1 MTTDKG
7 IFIQNIYYMLS
18 YAYQVLQQQDYQ
30 CIASEKF
37 EHIDDLFAAILAKGV
52 SRQLKQGLYR
62 EYVSRS
68 ETRSVLRGKLD
79 LPQTIK
85 TRIQQKPQVA
95 CTFDELSEDNLYNQ
109 ILKTTLQV
117 LLRDEN
123 VSAARKVELKKV
135 LLFLDTVSV
144 LLPSQIPWKQLH
156 YQRSNQNYEMLLNL
170 CYFVLHDMLQTTE
183 NGSYKMTAFSDER
196 MAKLYERFILEYYR
210 KHHTYLTEVKAA
222 QVKWDL
228 VGEHDAAMLR
238 FLPAMQTDIFLR
250 FHEKILILDAKYYS
264 QTLQQRFNKETLHS
278 ANLYQIY
285 TYVKNQDAAHTG
297 KRFRAAGLRQNAGS
311 HHPGLSLQLGRQ
323 PDRCTHLGS
332 QSGFP
337 ADHRTAG
344 WNRPAIF
351 REASAL
357 IFSMSIYRTSG
368 LQAGIFFCGD
378 PKNCKK
384 LPPKQRGL
392 LRGQSVFVL

>member
-1 MTTDKG
+1 MVFSMTTDKG

-37 EHIDDLFAAILAKGV
+37 ERIDDLFAAILAKGV

-85 TRIQQKPQVA
+85 TRIQHKPQVA

-117 LLRDEN
+117 LLRDKN
-123 VSAARKVELKKV
+123 VSTERKVELKKA
-135 LLFLDTVSV
+135 LLFLDTVSA

-210 KHHTYLTEVKAA
+210 QNHPYLTEV
-222 QVKWDL
+222 
-228 VGEHDAAMLR
+228 
-238 FLPAMQTDIFLR
+238 
-250 FHEKILILDAKYYS
+250 
-264 QTLQQRFNKETLHS
+264 
-278 ANLYQIY
+278 
-285 TYVKNQDAAHTG
+285 
-297 KRFRAAGLRQNAGS
+297 
-311 HHPGLSLQLGRQ
+311 
-323 PDRCTHLGS
+323 
-332 QSGFP
+332 
-337 ADHRTAG
+337 
-344 WNRPAIF
+344 
-351 REASAL
+351 
-357 IFSMSIYRTSG
+357 
-368 LQAGIFFCGD
+368 
-378 PKNCKK
+378 
-384 LPPKQRGL
+384 
-392 LRGQSVFVL
+392 

>member
-37 EHIDDLFAAILAKGV
+37 ERIDDLFAAILAKGV

-85 TRIQQKPQVA
+85 TRIQHKPQVA

-109 ILKTTLQV
+109 ILKTTLHV
-117 LLRDEN
+117 LLRDKN
-123 VSAARKVELKKV
+123 VSTERKVELKKA
-135 LLFLDTVSV
+135 LLFLDTVSA

-183 NGSYKMTAFSDER
+183 NGSYKNDS
-196 MAKLYERFILEYYR
+196 
-210 KHHTYLTEVKAA
+210 
-222 QVKWDL
+222 
-228 VGEHDAAMLR
+228 
-238 FLPAMQTDIFLR
+238 IF
-250 FHEKILILDAKYYS
+250 
-264 QTLQQRFNKETLHS
+264 
-278 ANLYQIY
+278 
-285 TYVKNQDAAHTG
+285 G
-297 KRFRAAGLRQNAGS
+297 
-311 HHPGLSLQLGRQ
+311 
-323 PDRCTHLGS
+323 
-332 QSGFP
+332 
-337 ADHRTAG
+337 
-344 WNRPAIF
+344 
-351 REASAL
+351 
-357 IFSMSIYRTSG
+357 
-368 LQAGIFFCGD
+368 
-378 PKNCKK
+378 
-384 LPPKQRGL
+384 
-392 LRGQSVFVL
+392 

>member
-1 MTTDKG
+1 MVFSMTTDKG

-85 TRIQQKPQVA
+85 TRIQHKPQVA
-95 CTFDELSEDNLYNQ
+95 CTFDELSEDNLYNE

-183 NGSYKMTAFSDER
+183 NGSNKMTTKSDER
-196 MAKLYERFILEYYR
+196 IAKQYERNNLEYYQ

-264 QTLQQRFNKETLHS
+264 QTLQQLFNKETLHS
-278 ANLYQIY
+278 
-285 TYVKNQDAAHTG
+285 
-297 KRFRAAGLRQNAGS
+297 S
-311 HHPGLSLQLGRQ
+311 
-323 PDRCTHLGS
+323 
-332 QSGFP
+332 
-337 ADHRTAG
+337 
-344 WNRPAIF
+344 
-351 REASAL
+351 
-357 IFSMSIYRTSG
+357 
-368 LQAGIFFCGD
+368 
-378 PKNCKK
+378 
-384 LPPKQRGL
+384 
-392 LRGQSVFVL
+392 

>member
-1 MTTDKG
+1 MEKIDPSLVTTGKNG
-7 IFIQNIYYMLS
+7 VNSFFCLS
-18 YAYQVLQQQDYQ
+18 AVKVY
-30 CIASEKF
+30 
-37 EHIDDLFAAILAKGV
+37 
-52 SRQLKQGLYR
+52 LY
-62 EYVSRS
+62 
-68 ETRSVLRGKLD
+68 G
-79 LPQTIK
+79 
-85 TRIQQKPQVA
+85 
-95 CTFDELSEDNLYNQ
+95 C
-109 ILKTTLQV
+109 LQV

-264 QTLQQRFNKETLHS
+264 QTLQQQFHKETLHS

-297 KRFRAAGLRQNAGS
+297 NV
-311 HHPGLSLQLGRQ
+311 
-323 PDRCTHLGS
+323 
-332 QSGFP
+332 
-337 ADHRTAG
+337 
-344 WNRPAIF
+344 
-351 REASAL
+351 
-357 IFSMSIYRTSG
+357 SG
-368 LQAGIFFCGD
+368 LLVYAKTQEAITPNCLFNLGGNQIGARTLDLNQDFRQITAQLDGIAQQFFGKY
-378 PKNCKK
+378 P
-384 LPPKQRGL
+384 L
-392 LRGQSVFVL
+392 

>member
-1 MTTDKG
+1 MVFSMTTDKG

-85 TRIQQKPQVA
+85 ARIQHKPQVA

-183 NGSYKMTAFSDER
+183 NGSYKMAAFSDER

-250 FHEKILILDAKYYS
+250 FHEKILIWMPNITARHCSSSSIKRPCILPTSTRSTPMSKIR
-264 QTLQQRFNKETLHS
+264 TLPIPETFPGFWSTPKRRKPSPQIACSTWAATRSVHAPWISIRISGRSPPNWMELPSSFSGSIRFDLFHVD
-278 ANLYQIY
+278 LPH
-285 TYVKNQDAAHTG
+285 V
-297 KRFRAAGLRQNAGS
+297 
-311 HHPGLSLQLGRQ
+311 LS
-323 PDRCTHLGS
+323 
-332 QSGFP
+332 SGGHF
-337 ADHRTAG
+337 
-344 WNRPAIF
+344 
-351 REASAL
+351 
-357 IFSMSIYRTSG
+357 
-368 LQAGIFFCGD
+368 
-378 PKNCKK
+378 
-384 LPPKQRGL
+384 L
-392 LRGQSVFVL
+392 LRRS

>member
-1 MTTDKG
+1 MVFSMTTDKG

-18 YAYQVLQQQDYQ
+18 YAFQVLQQQDYQ

-68 ETRSVLRGKLD
+68 ETQSVLRGKLD
-79 LPQTIK
+79 LPQTMK
-85 TRIQQKPQVA
+85 VRIQHKPQVA
-95 CTFDELSEDNLYNQ
+95 CTLDELSEDNLYNQ
-109 ILKTTLQV
+109 ILKTTLLV
-117 LLRDEN
+117 LLQDEN
-123 VSAARKVELKKV
+123 VSTKRKAELRKP
-135 LLFLDTVSV
+135 LLFLGTVSE

-183 NGSYKMTAFSDER
+183 NGSYKMAAFSDER

-210 KHHTYLTEVKAA
+210 KHHACYLSEIKAA

-238 FLPAMQTDIFLR
+238 LLPAMQTDIFLR
-250 FHEKILILDAKYYS
+250 FHEKVLILDAKYYGR
-264 QTLQQRFNKETLHS
+264 TMQQQFHKETLHS

-297 KRFRAAGLRQNAGS
+297 NV
-311 HHPGLSLQLGRQ
+311 
-323 PDRCTHLGS
+323 
-332 QSGFP
+332 
-337 ADHRTAG
+337 
-344 WNRPAIF
+344 
-351 REASAL
+351 
-357 IFSMSIYRTSG
+357 SG
-368 LQAGIFFCGD
+368 LLLYAKTQEAITPDCLFNLGGNLIGARTLDLNQDFRQIAAQLDEIALQFFGKH
-378 PKNCKK
+378 P
-384 LPPKQRGL
+384 L
-392 LRGQSVFVL
+392 

>member
-1 MTTDKG
+1 MVFSMTTDKG

-52 SRQLKQGLYR
+52 FRQLKQGLYR
-62 EYVSRS
+62 KYVSRS

-85 TRIQQKPQVA
+85 VRIQHKPQAA

-117 LLRDEN
+117 LLRNEN
-123 VSAARKVELKKV
+123 VSTERKGELKKA
-135 LLFLDTVSV
+135 LLFLDTVSA
-144 LLPSQIPWKQLH
+144 LLPSQIPWRQLH

-183 NGSYKMTAFSDER
+183 SGSYKMTAFSDEH

-210 KHHTYLTEVKAA
+210 QHHPYLTEVKAA

-228 VGEHDAAMLR
+228 VGEHNAAMLR

-264 QTLQQRFNKETLHS
+264 RTFQQRFNKETLHS

-285 TYVKNQDAAHTG
+285 TYVKNQDTSHTG
-297 KRFRAAGLRQNAGS
+297 NV
-311 HHPGLSLQLGRQ
+311 
-323 PDRCTHLGS
+323 
-332 QSGFP
+332 
-337 ADHRTAG
+337 
-344 WNRPAIF
+344 
-351 REASAL
+351 
-357 IFSMSIYRTSG
+357 SG
-368 LQAGIFFCGD
+368 LLVYAKTQEAITPDCLFNLGGNQIGARTLDLNQDFRQITAQLDGIAQQFFGKT
-378 PKNCKK
+378 P
-384 LPPKQRGL
+384 QRIGT
-392 LRGQSVFVL
+392 GSSYPDG

>member
-85 TRIQQKPQVA
+85 TRIQHKPQVA

-264 QTLQQRFNKETLHS
+264 QTLQQQFHKETLHS

-297 KRFRAAGLRQNAGS
+297 TFPGCWFTPKRRKPSPRIACSTWAATRSVHA
-311 HHPGLSLQLGRQ
+311 P
-323 PDRCTHLGS
+323 
-332 QSGFP
+332 
-337 ADHRTAG
+337 
-344 WNRPAIF
+344 WI
-351 REASAL
+351 
-357 IFSMSIYRTSG
+357 SIRTSG
-368 LQAGIFFCGD
+368 RSPHNWMELPSSFSGSIRFDIFHVD
-378 PKNCKK
+378 
-384 LPPKQRGL
+384 LPHVLSSGGHFL
-392 LRGQSVFVL
+392 LRRS